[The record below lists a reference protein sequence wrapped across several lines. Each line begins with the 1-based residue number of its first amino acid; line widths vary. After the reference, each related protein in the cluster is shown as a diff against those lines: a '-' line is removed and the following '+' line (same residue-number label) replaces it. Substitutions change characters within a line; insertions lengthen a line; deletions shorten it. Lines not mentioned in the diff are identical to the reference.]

1 MLQWK
6 ASNKIFDMTFD
17 ELMLIVK
24 DILPKGNE
32 LPASPFKDRFGDK
45 RGEGVNG
52 RRLKFFP
59 KDELGLCPNF
69 TT

>member
-32 LPASPFKDRFGDK
+32 LPASPFKDRFGDQ
-45 RGEGVNG
+45 RGGGE
-52 RRLKFFP
+52 
-59 KDELGLCPNF
+59 
-69 TT
+69 